1 MPTTLP
7 TEPIGSV
14 PRPPELLKAIKDH
27 ESGKVSAATL
37 ERAYDAATEDT
48 IRRFEG
54 TGSPII
60 TDGEQR
66 KPSFA
71 TYPVTG
77 GRNITSGGLVV
88 TFSDLHTRILPR
100 LTAGPFRYQHHA
112 AEYVRK
118 AKGYTDRPI
127 KQAVISASLLS
138 TLYPKEPMP
147 GYSRDA
153 FIEDLVQEVA
163 KDIIGSFEAGAK
175 IVQLDFTEAPLAV
188 KLDPSGKLLRDFV
201 ALNNEVLRKV
211 TPIDRKN
218 LGVHVCKG
226 GDRDATHSA
235 EVDYA
240 RVLPGVFE
248 LDVPNLYFATAGE
261 PNPELT
267 FRLLGEYAK
276 GKKRIFV
283 GVTNPISRVAETP
296 AAVEKRILSASKHI
310 DVEHL
315 GTTDDCGFAPFS
327 DDTSTSRELAFA
339 KIRARVDGTR
349 LAARKLLR

>member
-1 MPTTLP
+1 MPTALP
-7 TEPIGSV
+7 TEPIGSI
-14 PRPPELLKAIKDH
+14 PRSPELLKAIKDY
-27 ESGKVSAATL
+27 ESGKISEVAL
-37 ERAYDAATEDT
+37 ENAYNAATEDT
-48 IRRFEG
+48 IREFER

-77 GRNITSGGLVV
+77 GRNISSGGLVV

-100 LTAGPFRYQHHA
+100 LTAGPFRYQHYA

-118 AKGYTDRPI
+118 AKGYTKHPL

-138 TLYPKEPMP
+138 TLYPKEPIP

-153 FIEDLVQEVA
+153 FIEDLVQEVV
-163 KDIIGSFEAGAK
+163 KDIRGSFEAGAE
-175 IVQLDFTEAPLAV
+175 IVQVDFTEAPLAV

-201 ALNNEVLRKV
+201 ALNNEVFRKV
-211 TPIDRKN
+211 TAIDRKN

-235 EVDYA
+235 DVDYA
-240 RVLPGVFE
+240 RVLPEVFE
-248 LDVPNLYFATAGE
+248 LSVPNLYFATAGE
-261 PNPELT
+261 PDSERV
-267 FRLLGEYAK
+267 FKLLGEYAE
-276 GKKRIFV
+276 GKRRIFV

-296 AAVEKRILSASKHI
+296 NEVGKRVLSASKHI
-310 DVEHL
+310 DVDHL

-327 DDTSTSRELAFA
+327 DDTSTSREFAFA
-339 KIRARVDGTR
+339 KIRARVEGTR
-349 LAARKLLR
+349 LAARNIFR

>member
-1 MPTTLP
+1 MATILP
-7 TEPIGSV
+7 TEPIGSI
-14 PRPPELLKAIKDH
+14 PRPPELLNAIREY
-27 ESGKVSAATL
+27 ESGKISENTL
-37 ERAYDAATEDT
+37 ERAYDTATEET
-48 IRRFEG
+48 IRKFEA

-71 TYPVTG
+71 TYPVAG
-77 GRNITSGGLVV
+77 GRNIVSGGLVV
-88 TFSDLHTRILPR
+88 NFSDKHNRTLPR
-100 LTAGPFRYQHHA
+100 LTAGPFRYQNHA

-118 AKGYTDRPI
+118 AKSYANRPL

-138 TLYPKEPMP
+138 TLYPKESIL

-153 FIEDLVQEVA
+153 FIEDLIHEVV
-163 KDIIGSFEAGAK
+163 KDIRGSIEAGAK
-175 IVQLDFTEAPLAV
+175 VVQVDFTEAPLAI
-188 KLDPSGKLLRDFV
+188 KLDPSGELLKDFV
-201 ALNNEVLRKV
+201 ALNNEVFRRFSSHERL
-211 TPIDRKN
+211 N

-240 RVLPGVFE
+240 RVLPEVFE

-261 PNPELT
+261 QDQDRT
-267 FRLLGEYAK
+267 FKLLAEYAT
-276 GKKRIFV
+276 GRRIFV
-283 GVTNPISRVAETP
+283 GVTNPISRAIESATE
-296 AAVEKRILSASKHI
+296 VEKRVLSASKHI
-310 DVEHL
+310 DVDHL

-327 DDTSTSRELAFA
+327 DDTSTSREIAFA

-349 LAARKLLR
+349 LAERRLFR